1 MNRRDVT
8 AFNAGLVFLVVA
20 ALGLWM
26 AFGDVNWKLVSI
38 AAPLALV
45 FIGAA
50 GLILSRT
57 KS

>member
-45 FIGAA
+45 FIGGA